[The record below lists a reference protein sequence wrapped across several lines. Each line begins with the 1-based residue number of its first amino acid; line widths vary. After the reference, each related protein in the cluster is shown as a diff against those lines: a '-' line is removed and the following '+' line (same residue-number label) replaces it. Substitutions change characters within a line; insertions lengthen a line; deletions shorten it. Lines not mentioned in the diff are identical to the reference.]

1 MKKKTLLLLL
11 ALVLVI
17 GGVIGGSLAW
27 LTDTTNDVV
36 NIFTTSGIDI
46 TLEESEDLDLTMVP
60 GYTIEKD
67 PMVTVLDGSE
77 DCWLFVK
84 LEKSANFDNFLSY
97 VIADGWT
104 QGDGTNIPSNVFYRA
119 VMSEDAVKNFG
130 VLKDDEVTV
139 LCTVTQAMMEALNV
153 DIYPKLTVT
162 AYASQYYKNNTEAFS
177 AAEAWANIGN

>member
-84 LEKSANFDNFLSY
+84 LEKSANFDNF
-97 VIADGWT
+97 
-104 QGDGTNIPSNVFYRA
+104 
-119 VMSEDAVKNFG
+119 
-130 VLKDDEVTV
+130 
-139 LCTVTQAMMEALNV
+139 
-153 DIYPKLTVT
+153 
-162 AYASQYYKNNTEAFS
+162 
-177 AAEAWANIGN
+177 